1 MQYFIR
7 KLYTD
12 AGSTSQGTGS
22 ADSINLM
29 QAALYVC
36 QALPHIHSCEYLH
49 GDIKSDNILLVRE
62 GLSLIPKIID
72 FGKSCKISSP
82 TYSCILVSDEAEYNA
97 K

>member
-1 MQYFIR
+1 MCDCGG
-7 KLYTD
+7 KLFHCPLC
-12 AGSTSQGTGS
+12 TGS

-62 GLSLIPKIID
+62 GLSLIPKTRR
-72 FGKSCKISSP
+72 P
-82 TYSCILVSDEAEYNA
+82 LWR
-97 K
+97 